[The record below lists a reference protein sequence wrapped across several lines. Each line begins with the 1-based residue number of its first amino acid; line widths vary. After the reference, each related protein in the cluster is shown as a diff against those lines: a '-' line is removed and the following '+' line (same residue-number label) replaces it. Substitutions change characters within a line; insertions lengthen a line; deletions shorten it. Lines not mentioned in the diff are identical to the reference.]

1 MFLKLP
7 EIFSASKSLK
17 MSDFHSLSSFNLCSD
32 VLPRRLRDSLMS
44 QDSSLMTL
52 TVQDETSVEVMLRNE
67 RFSFASNRTLSSS
80 KVLMVR
86 EDENEGES
94 YEMARMC
101 PSDDCNCGKCPLTD
115 ANSSANSISV
125 VSFESNFSTMSLPE
139 ANFLSIDYVVPLR
152 NYGAIIR
159 WNVQYQHG
167 VGGYKLF
174 IDGAQVSSV
183 HSPSRMSALVES
195 VNMKIPH
202 HFAVSIIPSA
212 REKMPKIPY
221 RNMHAVYLYKPT
233 NFIH

>member
-1 MFLKLP
+1 MFLQLP
-7 EIFSASKSLK
+7 EVFSSSKSLK
-17 MSDFHSLSSFNLCSD
+17 MSDFHSLSFNLFND
-32 VLPRRLRDSLMS
+32 VVPIQLRDSLMS
-44 QDSSLMTL
+44 QDSSQMTL
-52 TVQDETSVEVMLRNE
+52 TETSVELMLTND
-67 RFSFASNRTLSSS
+67 RFSFASNRSSS
-80 KVLMVR
+80 SSEVLMVR
-86 EDENEGES
+86 EEEHEGES
-94 YEMARMC
+94 WEMAKTC
-101 PSDDCNCGKCPLTD
+101 PSDECNCGKCPLIEE
-115 ANSSANSISV
+115 NSPPNSISD
-125 VSFESNFSTMSLPE
+125 VSLAPSYSTISQPE
-139 ANFLSIDYVVPLR
+139 ANFLSIAYVVPLR

-174 IDGAQVSSV
+174 IDGVQVSSV

-212 REKMPKIPY
+212 SEKKMPKISY